1 MDDGNNNICV
11 FPTATD
17 VLADILV
24 RLPPNARRRL
34 RLVCQLWRDIVDERA
49 AADMRSRAKIV
60 AVTTEGAA
68 YVVDVL
74 SPGSHTN
81 LCSVAAP
88 AGDESVRRSDE
99 RGGHL
104 PWPRLPVRG
113 PGARRSHHACQPGD
127 RRGAPPSAAAHAER
141 VRPAVPEKQQELAPD
156 LHLRVPPD
164 HGAVQGRA
172 RPVCCFDPFW
182 EPGAVHVFTLG
193 EASWRD
199 VQLAGPDAR
208 CSLGRSSL
216 VDVDGMVYW
225 MTEFTGSVMA
235 FSLED
240 ERVTRTAPL
249 PVPAR
254 PSTCRLTKVHARLG
268 VAVSG
273 DESLTVWVL
282 EGDSWSRRYVLGAHK
297 LRKQELVVPHF
308 AHGDYVLTHGR
319 SGETAVLYR
328 HKMSGAARL
337 QGGGGVVQIERKDR
351 GESVTCLVQSIYR
364 TFAYT
369 ETKESLSVYSAALMT
384 RCGSA
389 VS

>member
-24 RLPPNARRRL
+24 RLPPNARRHL

-74 SPGSHTN
+74 SPGSPTN
-81 LCSVAAP
+81 LWQHPLAMRAYAGPMSVVGTCNGLVCLCEDQEPGGAITLANP
-88 AGDESVRRSDE
+88 ATGEELRRPPLPMPSTSVRLYRNSSRSW
-99 RGGHL
+99 HQTYTF
-104 PWPRLPVRG
+104 
-113 PGARRSHHACQPGD
+113 ACHPTTGQYKIV
-127 RRGAPPSAAAHAER
+127 H
-141 VRPAVPEKQQELAPD
+141 VP
-156 LHLRVPPD
+156 
-164 HGAVQGRA
+164 
-172 RPVCCFDPFW
+172 CCFDPFW
-182 EPGAVHVFTLG
+182 EPGVAGVVARRPISRSRREVQPRPQQPRRRGRHGVLDDGVHRECHGV
-193 EASWRD
+193 R
-199 VQLAGPDAR
+199 P
-208 CSLGRSSL
+208 GRR
-216 VDVDGMVYW
+216 
-225 MTEFTGSVMA
+225 A
-235 FSLED
+235 CHPP
-240 ERVTRTAPL
+240 APL

-254 PSTCRLTKVHARLG
+254 PSSCRLTKVHARLG

-273 DESLTVWVL
+273 DDWLTVWVL
-282 EGDSWSRRYVLGAHK
+282 EGESWSRRYILEAHK

-319 SGETAVLYR
+319 SGETSVLYR

-351 GESVTCLVQSIYR
+351 GDSVACLAQSIYR
-364 TFAYT
+364 TFAYI
-369 ETKESLSVYSAALMT
+369 ETKEQLSVYNAALVT
-384 RCGSA
+384 GRGSA
-389 VS
+389 GF